1 MPTLYPQKRATP
13 PLPPPW
19 GDGSDGA
26 RLKKPYASTVD
37 ANRSLKAKR
46 KLVSLS

>member
-1 MPTLYPQKRATP
+1 MPTLVPAKTGNAAAP
-13 PLPPPW
+13 SAL

-26 RLKKPYASTVD
+26 RLKKPYASNVCV
-37 ANRSLKAKR
+37 NRSLKAKR